1 MKGEIRKYPVDSPKN
16 WEGDDKDEKD
26 ASLNYG
32 IFERELR
39 KYGVDLAKSKVL
51 EVGTGNNTFLNYVRK
66 QGVDIIGVD
75 ARPRG
80 EKSKAL
86 IASRVEQLPFR
97 NETFDVVLSAG
108 VFDGSTYHQD
118 QRAMLDE
125 IRRVLK
131 ENGLFLGMINKIDI
145 PVEKFTL
152 VSDREAL
159 EMYKKI

>member
-39 KYGVDLAKSKVL
+39 KYGVDLA
-51 EVGTGNNTFLNYVRK
+51 
-66 QGVDIIGVD
+66 
-75 ARPRG
+75 
-80 EKSKAL
+80 
-86 IASRVEQLPFR
+86 
-97 NETFDVVLSAG
+97 AG

-131 ENGLFLGMINKIDI
+131 ENGLFLGMINEIDI